1 MEDVTADKAA
11 NREEA
16 TASQAMSLPFDVSK

>member
-1 MEDVTADKAA
+1 MEDVTDDKAA
-11 NREEA
+11 NREEV